1 MDGNEAKVSCPS
13 GWEERQ
19 KPLTWSRRFDFVDY
33 AATRAFLDQL
43 ADLSE
48 SRGYYPNL
56 NFARTF
62 VVVAIQFDDASP
74 LSHLVDFAHQAQLI
88 YLQSQGT

>member
-1 MDGNEAKVSCPS
+1 MDGSEAKISCPS

-19 KPLTWSRRFDFVDY
+19 KPLTWSRRFEFVDY

-43 ADLSE
+43 AKLSE
-48 SRGYYPNL
+48 SNGYYPNL

-62 VVVAIQFDDASP
+62 VVVAIQFDDVIPA
-74 LSHLVDFAHQAQLI
+74 SHLADFAHRVQLI
-88 YLQSQGT
+88 YQRSQGT